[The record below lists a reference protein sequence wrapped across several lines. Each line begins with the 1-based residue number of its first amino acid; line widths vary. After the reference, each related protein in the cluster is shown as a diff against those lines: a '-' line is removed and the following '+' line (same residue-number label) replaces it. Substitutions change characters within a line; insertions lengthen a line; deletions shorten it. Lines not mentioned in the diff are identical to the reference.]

1 MDRLFLALL
10 ASGLLLLVT
19 AVLLVTSDPNWAFC
33 TPRHTAEPPE

>member
-19 AVLLVTSDPNWAFC
+19 AVLLVTSDPKLGLLYAAAH
-33 TPRHTAEPPE
+33 R